1 MVGMRAEERGVA
13 GPAIFCCLR
22 CAISYTMIFIA
33 LYSRMSDIMPK
44 DKMEMTG
51 AIATFKDRGYT
62 IGPLLAG
69 GLIGVISIKST
80 FLLAGGAF
88 ILLLL
93 IAFLLHD

>member
-1 MVGMRAEERGVA
+1 
-13 GPAIFCCLR
+13 
-22 CAISYTMIFIA
+22 
-33 LYSRMSDIMPK
+33 MSDIMPK